1 VECKGKG
8 GKMGKNTSCARGAA
22 LIPCVEMKPLDAT
35 LRALESRKREMK
47 NGQPYWKGREIHE
60 IMGYPDWAKFERV
73 IERAEIAC
81 SNTGVEVENHFSRT
95 SKKVAVGSGA
105 MVKKGDYFFSRY
117 ACYLIAMNAD
127 SSKPEIAT
135 AQTYF
140 AVQTRRQEIN
150 DQLALDQERILLR
163 DRLSEAT
170 KDLNSAAKHSGVQ
183 SYGLFHDAGYRGLY
197 NMRLD
202 RVKARKK
209 LLPTDDIF
217 DRAGRSELAANFFRA
232 TQTEERLRRNPV
244 ATESAAKVI
253 HFVVGR
259 QIRNTIR
266 KNGNVMPEDM
276 QPEPDIKTIRQK
288 FRAPRHSVDEKK
300 PSALK

>member
-1 VECKGKG
+1 
-8 GKMGKNTSCARGAA
+8 
-22 LIPCVEMKPLDAT
+22 MKPLDAT

-47 NGQPYWKGREIHE
+47 NGQPSWKGRDIHE
-60 IMGYPDWAKFERV
+60 ILGYPDWAKFERV
-73 IERAEIAC
+73 IERAKVAC
-81 SNTGVEVENHFSRT
+81 DNTGVEVANHFSRT
-95 SKKVAVGSGA
+95 SKKVSVGSGA
-105 MVKKGDYFFSRY
+105 MVKKGDFFLSRY

-127 SSKPEIAT
+127 SGKPEIAT

-140 AVQTRRQEIN
+140 AIQTRRQEIS
-150 DQLALDQERILLR
+150 DQLVLDQERMVLR

-183 SYGLFHDAGYRGLY
+183 SYGLFHDAGCRGLY

-244 ATESAAKVI
+244 TTESAAKAV

-259 QIRNTIR
+259 QVRNTIR
-266 KNGNVMPEDM
+266 KNGNVLPEDM
-276 QPEPDIKTIRQK
+276 QPEPHIRTIRQK
-288 FRAPRHSVDEKK
+288 FRAPQHSVDEKK
-300 PSALK
+300 ASSLE